1 MDPILPSWLHAVD
14 PCQVFMLLERLS
26 PLKHNAIDLQ
36 LKQHNFIGLRN
47 FPIRCS
53 WVANLI
59 KLLVEDA
66 ILLYR
71 HELYKQNDA
80 RMSGLYSNSMTIVLT
95 PIGLELSRAEKEAY

>member
-1 MDPILPSWLHAVD
+1 MPSFPAFGKAFPFKE
-14 PCQVFMLLERLS
+14 PCYRSSVE
-26 PLKHNAIDLQ
+26 KHN
-36 LKQHNFIGLRN
+36 FTGLLN

-71 HELYKQNDA
+71 HELYNQNDA
-80 RMSGLYSNSMTIVLT
+80 KMSGLSSNSITIALT
-95 PIGLELSRAEKEAY
+95 PIGLELNRAEEEAY